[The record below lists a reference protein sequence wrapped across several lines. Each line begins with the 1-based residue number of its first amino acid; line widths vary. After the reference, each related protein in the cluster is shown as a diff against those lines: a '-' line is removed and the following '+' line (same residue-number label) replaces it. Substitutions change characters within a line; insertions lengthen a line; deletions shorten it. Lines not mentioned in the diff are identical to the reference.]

1 MIGLGKVRLKFG
13 QIWGE
18 NEALKIREKEAL
30 VNEEEAK
37 SRLNENY
44 ILIAKLSSENL
55 RLLGEYSKLENTVE
69 ELKKSSLAME
79 LRLEDQICS
88 LNGKLVDKEK
98 ELEKLQEKIKEFE
111 NRSLD
116 LKEKVEHLQNNSRQ
130 KCSPDT
136 SSSFDF
142 FPTSGLSP
150 LSTSATFDSFRP
162 RAFSACTQGPSAKH
176 LSSKLTDVS
185 SPDLGVDMESDP
197 FSSLERGKSHR
208 GKLLVI
214 KGANKLYVNMLC
226 SILDV

>member
-1 MIGLGKVRLKFG
+1 MGLSTAVSGLERVKSKFG
-13 QIWGE
+13 E
-18 NEALKIREKEAL
+18 MLLKNEVLKVNEKEAL
-30 VNEEEAK
+30 SNEEEAK

-55 RLLGEYSKLENTVE
+55 RLLGEYSKLENTIDE
-69 ELKKSSLAME
+69 MKKSSLAVE

-88 LNGKLVDKEK
+88 LNGKLFDKEK
-98 ELEKLQEKIKEFE
+98 ELDQLQVKINEFE
-111 NRSLD
+111 TKSLD
-116 LKEKVEHLQNNSRQ
+116 LQEKVEHLQNTNRQ

-142 FPTSGLSP
+142 FPRSGLSP

-176 LSSKLTDVS
+176 LSTKLTDVS

-208 GKLLVI
+208 GK
-214 KGANKLYVNMLC
+214 N
-226 SILDV
+226 